1 MKTTIL
7 VVLIMGLAGSTL
19 AVDKSELDKDLR
31 TITEKFAAMQQSPN
45 TRIPAD
51 QLAAAKGI
59 VLLDRTG
66 GAFIIGG
73 HSGRGVALTRNPQG
87 QWSQP
92 SFVESGGVSLGA
104 QIGGTKDFFVMLAN
118 TPAAADTLKQ
128 STTDLGA
135 GASVTGGTS
144 HAGTQANLESSPVVV
159 YSQNKGLYAGAS
171 LKGGSMKQDTDANEV
186 YYGRPVSA
194 QDVFSAQ
201 VQPTPMGMILVKD
214 LDQWSR

>member
-1 MKTTIL
+1 MKTTVL
-7 VVLIMGLAGSTL
+7 VALIMGLAGSAF
-19 AVDKSELDKDLR
+19 AVDKSELEKDLQ
-31 TITEKFAAMQQSPN
+31 TINEKFTAMQQNPS

-73 HSGRGVALTRNPQG
+73 HSGRGVALKRNPQG
-87 QWSQP
+87 QWTQP

-118 TPAAADTLKQ
+118 TPAAADTLEQ
-128 STTDLGA
+128 SSTDIGA
-135 GASVTGGTS
+135 AASVTGGAS
-144 HAGTQANLESSPVVV
+144 NAGAQADLQSRPVVV
-159 YSQNKGLYAGAS
+159 YSQTKGLYAGAS
-171 LKGGSMKQDTDANEV
+171 LKGGSLKEDADANEV

-194 QDVFSAQ
+194 QDVFTAQ
-201 VQPTPMGMILVKD
+201 VPSTPLGIILVKD

>member
-1 MKTTIL
+1 
-7 VVLIMGLAGSTL
+7 MGLAGSAF
-19 AVDKSELDKDLR
+19 AVDKAELDKDLQ
-31 TITEKFAAMQQSPN
+31 TLAEKFTAMQQNPN
-45 TRIPAD
+45 TRVPAE
-51 QLAAAKGI
+51 QLAEAKGI

-92 SFVESGGVSLGA
+92 SFVESGGMSLGP

-118 TPAAADTLKQ
+118 TPAAADTLEQ
-128 STTDLGA
+128 SSTDFGA
-135 GASVTGGTS
+135 AASATGGSS

-159 YSQNKGLYAGAS
+159 YSLNKGLYAGAS
-171 LKGGSMKQDTDANEV
+171 LKGGSMKEDTDANEV

-201 VQPTPMGMILVKD
+201 VPSTPLGIILIKD
-214 LDQWSR
+214 LDQWSK